1 MRKRDKGKNTKIG
14 KQEIKEGEREAEKN
28 KEGGRESEVKFEIE
42 EEEEEKSAREK
53 KEKNLQYE
61 RAELICMCS

>member
-42 EEEEEKSAREK
+42 EERGGK
-53 KEKNLQYE
+53 KCE
-61 RAELICMCS
+61 RKKGKKFTI